1 MDWLNI
7 LDQVFDVCLI
17 PLLGLATTVL
27 IFFVKQKMAESE
39 AKMVEG
45 KTKAESEM
53 ADKYLGLL
61 EKTIIDCIKAT
72 NQTYVNAL
80 KDKNAFD
87 GEAQKEALKLTT
99 DAVFKILSE
108 DAKKYLTHFVGDL
121 DEIIKEKIEA
131 NIEAVK

>member
-17 PLLGLATTVL
+17 PLLGLATSIL
-27 IFFVKQKMAESE
+27 IVYVKAKIAQGKEKTNSE
-39 AKMVEG
+39 L
-45 KTKAESEM
+45 

-61 EKTIIDCIKAT
+61 EITVIDCIRAT

-87 GEAQKEALKLTT
+87 AEAQKQALAQTTEAVL
-99 DAVFKILSE
+99 AILSD
-108 DAKKYLTHFVGDL
+108 DAKEYLAHFVGDL
-121 DEIIKEKIEA
+121 DVLIKEKIEA
-131 NIEAVK
+131 NIETVK

>member
-27 IFFVKQKMAESE
+27 IFFVKQKIAESKE
-39 AKMVEG
+39 
-45 KTKAESEM
+45 KTNSAM

-61 EKTIIDCIKAT
+61 EITIIDCIKAT

-87 GEAQKEALKLTT
+87 ADAQKEALARTT
-99 DAVFKILSE
+99 DAVLAILSE
-108 DAKKYLTHFVGDL
+108 EAKTYLSHFVDDL
-121 DEIIKEKIEA
+121 DVLIQEKIEA
-131 NIEAVK
+131 NIEKQKQ

>member
-17 PLLGLATTVL
+17 PLLGLATSVL
-27 IFFVKQKMAESE
+27 IILVK
-39 AKMVEG
+39 AKIKEG
-45 KTKAESEM
+45 QEKTNSDL

-61 EKTIIDCIKAT
+61 ECTVIDCIRAT

-87 GEAQKEALKLTT
+87 VEAQKEALALTT
-99 DAVFKILSE
+99 NAVTTILSAE
-108 DAKKYLTHFVGDL
+108 AKNYLSHFVGDL
-121 DEIIKEKIEA
+121 DVLIKEKIEA
-131 NIEAVK
+131 NIEMVK

>member
-1 MDWLNI
+1 
-7 LDQVFDVCLI
+7 
-17 PLLGLATTVL
+17 
-27 IFFVKQKMAESE
+27 MAESK
-39 AKMVEG
+39 AK
-45 KTKAESEM
+45 TESEM
-53 ADKYLGLL
+53 ANKYLGLL
-61 EKTIIDCIKAT
+61 EMTIIDCIRAT

-99 DAVFKILSE
+99 DAVLKILSE

-131 NIEAVK
+131 NIEEVK

>member
-17 PLLGLATTVL
+17 PLLGLATSIL
-27 IFFVKQKMAESE
+27 IIYVK
-39 AKMVEG
+39 AKIAEG
-45 KTKAESEM
+45 KEKTNSEL

-61 EKTIIDCIKAT
+61 EITVIDCIRAT

-87 GEAQKEALKLTT
+87 AEAQKQALAQTTEAVL
-99 DAVFKILSE
+99 AILSN
-108 DAKKYLTHFVGDL
+108 DAKEYLAHFVGDL
-121 DEIIKEKIEA
+121 DVLIKEKIEA
-131 NIEAVK
+131 NIETVK

>member
-17 PLLGLATTVL
+17 PLLGLATTAL
-27 IFFVKQKMAESE
+27 IFFVKQKIAESK
-39 AKMVEG
+39 AK
-45 KTKAESEM
+45 TDSEM
-53 ADKYLGLL
+53 ADKYLDLL
-61 EKTIIDCIKAT
+61 ETTIVDCIKAT

-87 GEAQKEALKLTT
+87 GEAQKKALKLTI
-99 DAVFKILSE
+99 DAVLKILSD
-108 DAKKYLTHFVGDL
+108 DAKEYLTHLVGDL

-131 NIEAVK
+131 NIEEVK

>member
-17 PLLGLATTVL
+17 PLLGLATTAL
-27 IFFVKQKMAESE
+27 IFFVKQKIAESK
-39 AKMVEG
+39 AK
-45 KTKAESEM
+45 TDSEM
-53 ADKYLGLL
+53 AIKYLDLL
-61 EKTIIDCIKAT
+61 ETTIVDCIKAT

-87 GEAQKEALKLTT
+87 GEAQKKALKLTM
-99 DAVFKILSE
+99 DAVLKILSD
-108 DAKKYLTHFVGDL
+108 DAKEYLTHLVGDL

-131 NIEAVK
+131 HIEEVK

>member
-17 PLLGLATTVL
+17 PLLGLVTSVL
-27 IFFVKQKMAESE
+27 IMFVKQKIAESKE
-39 AKMVEG
+39 
-45 KTKAESEM
+45 KTSSEL

-61 EKTIIDCIKAT
+61 EATIVDCIKAT

-87 GEAQKEALKLTT
+87 AVAQKEALALTT
-99 DAVFKILSE
+99 DAVMAILSAE
-108 DAKKYLTHFVGDL
+108 SKEYLSHFVGDL
-121 DEIIKEKIEA
+121 DKFIQEKIEA
-131 NIEAVK
+131 NIKLVQ

>member
-7 LDQVFDVCLI
+7 LNQVFDVCLI

-27 IFFVKQKMAESE
+27 VFFVKQKIAESKE
-39 AKMVEG
+39 
-45 KTKAESEM
+45 KTNSTM

-61 EKTIIDCIKAT
+61 EMTIIDCIRAT

-87 GEAQKEALKLTT
+87 GDAQKEALKQTT
-99 DAVFKILSE
+99 EAVLKILSD
-108 DAKKYLTHFVGDL
+108 DAKEYLSHFVGDL

-131 NIEAVK
+131 NIEKVK

>member
-17 PLLGLATTVL
+17 PLLGLATTAL
-27 IFFVKQKMAESE
+27 IFFVKQKIAESK
-39 AKMVEG
+39 AK
-45 KTKAESEM
+45 TDSEM
-53 ADKYLGLL
+53 ANKYLCLL
-61 EKTIIDCIKAT
+61 ETTIVDCIKAT

-87 GEAQKEALKLTT
+87 GEAQKKALKLTI
-99 DAVFKILSE
+99 DAVLKILSD
-108 DAKKYLTHFVGDL
+108 DAKEYLTHLVGDL

-131 NIEAVK
+131 NIEEVK